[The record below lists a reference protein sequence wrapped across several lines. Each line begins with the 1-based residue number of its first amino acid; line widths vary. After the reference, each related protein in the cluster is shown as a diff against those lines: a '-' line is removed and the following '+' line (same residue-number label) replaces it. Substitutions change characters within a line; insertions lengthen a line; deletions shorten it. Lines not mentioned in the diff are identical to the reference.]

1 MSATTDTSTAPAE
14 TELSPG
20 LEALRTALSQMFGAE
35 RRLRGRDHAPG
46 ELTHAHIRSL
56 HALGEQGELTA
67 GQLAKSADLNPASV
81 TAMLDHL
88 EQAGIVARARS
99 TSDRRVTIVS
109 LTPKGRQLLA
119 DKSARWRAMWLERL
133 GRYSDAELEVAS
145 GVLRDIAELMDSV
158 TVAKDAAA
166 ETAAAAG

>member
-1 MSATTDTSTAPAE
+1 MTTMTDKSAAPPE
-14 TELSPG
+14 TEMRPG
-20 LEALRTALSQMFGAE
+20 LEELRTALSQMFGAE

-46 ELTHAHIRSL
+46 ELTHAHMRSL

-88 EQAGIVARARS
+88 EDAGIVARSRS

-109 LTPKGRQLLA
+109 LTPQGRQLLA
-119 DKSARWRAMWLERL
+119 DKSARWRARWQERL
-133 GRYSDAELEVAS
+133 GR
-145 GVLRDIAELMDSV
+145 
-158 TVAKDAAA
+158 
-166 ETAAAAG
+166 